1 MTDGILI
8 RAWKHETVT
17 AIAKNAD
24 VPVFN
29 GLSDYNHPTQALCDL
44 FTILEHTDPTLYLNN
59 DFSKLKI
66 VFIGDRT
73 NVCSSLMHITTK
85 MGMNFV
91 HIAPKKYQSP
101 PEWIDI
107 AKANIKENNSGSI
120 LITEDLNYVKDAN
133 IIYTDLWWWVDQE
146 DEADE
151 RVKAFKPTYQITNSL
166 MAKAGP
172 QARFMH
178 CLPASRNIEVMDE
191 VIDGTQSIV
200 FQQAEN
206 RLTAQLALLVYFIYQ
221 CLDIATEYT
230 KIYHSGDI
238 TSWLY
243 NIQRPWKQRYTFN
256 HKE

>member
-1 MTDGILI
+1 MVWNLQFT

-29 GLSDYNHPTQALCDL
+29 GLSDYNHSTQALCDL

-91 HIAPKKYQSP
+91 YIAPKKYQSP

-107 AKANIKENNSGSI
+107 AKANI
-120 LITEDLNYVKDAN
+120 
-133 IIYTDLWWWVDQE
+133 
-146 DEADE
+146 
-151 RVKAFKPTYQITNSL
+151 
-166 MAKAGP
+166 
-172 QARFMH
+172 
-178 CLPASRNIEVMDE
+178 
-191 VIDGTQSIV
+191 
-200 FQQAEN
+200 
-206 RLTAQLALLVYFIYQ
+206 RLLALLVKKLQIFVK
-221 CLDIATEYT
+221 
-230 KIYHSGDI
+230 KILI
-238 TSWLY
+238 EKY
-243 NIQRPWKQRYTFN
+243 NFN
-256 HKE
+256 